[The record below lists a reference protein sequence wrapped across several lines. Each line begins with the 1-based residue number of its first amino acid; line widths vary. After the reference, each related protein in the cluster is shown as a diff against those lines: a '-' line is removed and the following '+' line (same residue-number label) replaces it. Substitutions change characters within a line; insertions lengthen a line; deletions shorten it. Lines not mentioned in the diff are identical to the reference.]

1 MGPIYYQRL
10 RHLVQDKIFHRTR
23 GIVNALTRQPM
34 KGRKRDGGL
43 RFGEMERD
51 CILSH
56 GLTAVLKERLMK
68 VSDQFTATI
77 CGKCGLMVNRYSP
90 N

>member
-1 MGPIYYQRL
+1 M
-10 RHLVQDKIFHRTR
+10 
-23 GIVNALTRQPM
+23 NALTRQPM